1 MLSNQHTKIIIF
13 GAARS
18 ASTFC
23 FHSLVK
29 GKISSDN
36 RFDNDF
42 NLLRLGGEPFRL
54 NEKENLQTFNNWPSD
69 NWIAKLHLLDLLN
82 LQDIDLAHKFIQRA
96 NYKLL
101 LLRRNLLQATLS
113 MCISVYKNQW
123 VNDLDTREVTIPEQL
138 FIDMLHQQWRTV
150 LHLIGRNDWNIE
162 YDRIMYTEDIPN
174 DPNTLYEIAT
184 DELTNNIVNEIEMS
198 PNKNNIII
206 NIEECK
212 SWYHQHTADLEP
224 CERILLEG
232 EAWQII

>member
-1 MLSNQHTKIIIF
+1 
-13 GAARS
+13 
-18 ASTFC
+18 
-23 FHSLVK
+23 
-29 GKISSDN
+29 
-36 RFDNDF
+36 
-42 NLLRLGGEPFRL
+42 
-54 NEKENLQTFNNWPSD
+54 
-69 NWIAKLHLLDLLN
+69 
-82 LQDIDLAHKFIQRA
+82 
-96 NYKLL
+96 
-101 LLRRNLLQATLS
+101 

-123 VNDLDTREVTIPEQL
+123 VNDLDTRAVSIPKQL
-138 FIDMLHQQWRTV
+138 FLDMLHQQWRTV

-184 DELTNNIVNEIEMS
+184 GELTNNIVNEIEMS